1 MISDRMNKLLQR
13 IDEGK
18 KVIDIYRPIP
28 PAVLTRLRKQLIIE
42 WTYNSNAIE
51 GNTLSLKETQ
61 LVLEE
66 GLTIGKK
73 SLKEH
78 LEAINHKDAIQ
89 FVEKLASSSQ
99 KITERNLREIH
110 SLILKEIDQKYAG
123 KYRDILV
130 RITGSAH
137 TPPEPIKISGLMQSF
152 AKKQLAKNT
161 GHPVIQAALAHFELV
176 SIHPFVDGNG
186 RTARLLMNLI
196 LIKNGYL
203 PAVILKNDRKKYYD
217 ALERAN
223 AGKTDDFI
231 FLVGRAMERTMNLY
245 FEALP
250 DVASKFL
257 TMAEASKICT
267 YSPDYLNILARR
279 GSIPAFKLKRNW
291 LVSKDALQKYIKSQN
306 KKTNRKK

>member
-1 MISDRMNKLLQR
+1 MLSDRTVKLLQR

-18 KVIDIYRPIP
+18 RIIDSHRPIP
-28 PAVLTRLRKQLIIE
+28 PAILSRLRDQLTIE

-61 LVLEE
+61 LVLED

-78 LEAINHKDAIQ
+78 LEAINHKSAIQ
-89 FVEKLASSSQ
+89 FVGELASASQ

-110 SLILKEIDQKYAG
+110 SLILKGIDPKYAG
-123 KYRDILV
+123 TYRDIPV

-137 TPPEPIKISGLMQSF
+137 TPPEPIALPGLMRSF
-152 AKKQLAKNT
+152 ARKRLEKST
-161 GHPVIQAALAHFELV
+161 DHPIVQAALAHFELV

-196 LIKNGYL
+196 LIKNGYV

-217 ALERAN
+217 VLERAN

-231 FLVGRAMERTMNLY
+231 FFVGRALERTMNLY
-245 FEALP
+245 FEAIP
-250 DVASKFL
+250 NVTSKFL
-257 TMAEASKICT
+257 TMAEASKISP
-267 YSPDYLNILARR
+267 YSQDYLNILARR
-279 GSIPAFKLKRNW
+279 GAIPAFKLKRNW
-291 LVSKDALQKYIKSQN
+291 LVSKKALKEYIKSRN
-306 KKTNRKK
+306 LKPF

>member
-1 MISDRMNKLLQR
+1 MTSDRINKLLQR

-18 KVIDIYRPIP
+18 RVIDTYRPIP
-28 PAVLTRLRKQLIIE
+28 SAVLSRLRKQLIIE

-66 GLTIGKK
+66 GLTIGRK

-78 LEAINHKDAIQ
+78 LEATNHKDAIQ
-89 FVEKLASSSQ
+89 FVEKLASSSD
-99 KITERNLREIH
+99 KITERNIREIH
-110 SLILKEIDQKYAG
+110 SLILKEIDQRYAG
-123 KYRDILV
+123 CYRDIIV

-137 TPPEPIKISGLMQSF
+137 TPPEPIKVLALMRSF
-152 AKKQLAKNT
+152 EKKQLNKDAD
-161 GHPVIQAALAHFELV
+161 HPVIQAALAHFELV
-176 SIHPFVDGNG
+176 NIHPFVDGNG

-196 LIKNGYL
+196 LIKNGYV

-217 ALERAN
+217 TLERAN
-223 AGKTDDFI
+223 AGKKEDFI
-231 FLVGRAMERTMNLY
+231 FLVGRALERTMNLY

-250 DVASKFL
+250 DVSSKFL

-267 YSPDYLNILARR
+267 YSQDYLNILARR

-291 LVSKDALQKYIKSQN
+291 LVSKDSLKKYIKAQS
-306 KKTNRKK
+306 K